1 MKQVDL
7 IASFHEANAFHAVYK
22 DLGRK
27 LQDKLIELLIALNNI
42 NGEQNW
48 VYVGHEMG
56 IPHTATDFADT
67 DENGI
72 AKTKVFEYISCQKGL
87 HKLAIQFG
95 NGSESTA
102 FAIDDLAYLME
113 DVLNEIQYLVEEDG
127 LLKEE

>member
-1 MKQVDL
+1 MKKVDL
-7 IASFHEANAFHAVYK
+7 IASFHEANAFNTVYK

-27 LQDKLIELLIALNNI
+27 LQDKLIELLIALNNT

-56 IPHTATDFADT
+56 IPHTATDFADR
-67 DENGI
+67 DENDI

-87 HKLAIQFG
+87 HKLAIQFED
-95 NGSESTA
+95 GSESTD

-113 DVLNEIQYLVEEDG
+113 DVLDEVQCMAEDMM
-127 LLKEE
+127 LDN